1 MASTFSLFSPA
12 ELSFAQVPLTHSTE
26 ASHPDDDV
34 PLRPDGRLP
43 LQYRDI
49 VLQTG
54 VSQAQGALGSA
65 RVVVEDAA
73 GTGGGS
79 STEIWAGVRGEV
91 ENMEEG
97 QEGGK
102 VVVALE
108 CAPTAVPSLLPELPQ
123 HLASLLTSLF
133 SASTLPPSLLQQL
146 VILPSSKSWTIYLDV
161 LVLSFAGG
169 NVTDLAIV
177 AARSALA
184 TARLPE
190 TRSIGFEEA
199 QAEGQQAQ
207 VLGET
212 EKITA
217 DEGFSGLV
225 KGGKGGSKAVDFELV
240 DGGEH
245 GVRLKGWED
254 LPVGITLNL
263 VNQLPHLDATVLE
276 ESASSSQLLACFTPS
291 GNVCGVTQMGD
302 GEVEFARLMPL
313 LTEAG
318 NFAKE
323 LAKGL
328 NAKLKDA

>member
-12 ELSFAQVPLTHSTE
+12 ELSYAQVPLSHSTTT
-26 ASHPDDDV
+26 SHPDDDA

-43 LQYRDI
+43 LQYRDLI
-49 VLQTG
+49 LQTG

-73 GTGGGS
+73 GTGGGG

-97 QEGGK
+97 QAGGK

-108 CAPTAVPSLLPELPQ
+108 FAPTALPSLRSELPQ

-133 SASTLPPSLLQQL
+133 SPSALPAPLLSQL
-146 VILPSSKSWTIYLDV
+146 VILPSSKCWTLYLDV
-161 LVLSFAGG
+161 LVLSSAGG
-169 NVTDLAIV
+169 NVVDLAIV
-177 AARSALA
+177 AARAALA

-190 TRSIGFEEA
+190 TRSIGFD
-199 QAEGQQAQ
+199 EGGDGKAQ

-212 EKITA
+212 ERMTA

-225 KGGKGGSKAVDFELV
+225 KGGKAGVKAVDFELV
-240 DGGEH
+240 DGGES
-245 GVRLKGWED
+245 GVRLQGWEQ

-276 ESASSSQLLACFTPS
+276 ESASSSQLVACFTPS
-291 GNVCGVTQMGD
+291 GDVCGVTQMGD